1 MDNLKLL
8 LEILRYINGILASIP
23 IVLTIIKFIVNL
35 IKKVIDFIKSKK
47 YSLKDF
53 KQFTGELET
62 EIKNEIENI
71 KIYKEKMKMKS
82 KMKKIINYCTS
93 LQFSFLN
100 VIFLIINLI
109 ITTSI

>member
-8 LEILRYINGILASIP
+8 LKILRYINGILASIP

-35 IKKVIDFIKSKK
+35 IKKIIDFIKSKK

-53 KQFTGELET
+53 EQFTDVIET

-71 KIYKEKMKMKS
+71 KNIKGENENEIKDEKD
-82 KMKKIINYCTS
+82 N
-93 LQFSFLN
+93 
-100 VIFLIINLI
+100 
-109 ITTSI
+109 